1 MAKAKGTVAGHAA
14 EVRPVQRWKVSI
26 GGRTVTVEA
35 ENKLGASHKAACK
48 LGVVW
53 RETAREMQ
61 IEKAEDRAA
70 V

>member
-1 MAKAKGTVAGHAA
+1 MKK
-14 EVRPVQRWKVSI
+14 VQCWRVSV

-48 LGVVW
+48 LGVIW
-53 RETAREMQ
+53 RETAREMK
-61 IEKAEDRAA
+61 IERVENRAA

>member
-1 MAKAKGTVAGHAA
+1 MK
-14 EVRPVQRWKVSI
+14 RVQRWKVSV

-35 ENKLGASHKAACK
+35 ENKLSASHKAAYK

-53 RETAREMQ
+53 RETAREIR
-61 IEKAEDRAA
+61 IERMEDRAA